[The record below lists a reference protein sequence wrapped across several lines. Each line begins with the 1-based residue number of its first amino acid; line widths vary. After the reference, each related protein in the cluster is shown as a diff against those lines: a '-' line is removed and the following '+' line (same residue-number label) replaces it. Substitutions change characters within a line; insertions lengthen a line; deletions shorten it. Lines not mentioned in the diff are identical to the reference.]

1 MTAQSEKLES
11 LLALGSRIPLVLK
24 HVDKSI
30 NSEPRQV
37 KSSLVKDLMSQE
49 KDLTTYL
56 IIHCTTD
63 PQVTSTQHDRVNE
76 DLDQAKNSKS
86 LFDLTCESLCRIC
99 LLLVVESLHNF
110 ESHMW
115 PTQPPTFDPQTH
127 ATSLRKTM
135 AALTDAAYTPICKA
149 RVMSAPLHFLRRFY
163 EQQGDSAGL
172 RWCQRVRETV
182 CKEAPWLRWDALLP
196 WCLLYPHKL
205 FFEVEDVD
213 ASGRH

>member
-1 MTAQSEKLES
+1 M
-11 LLALGSRIPLVLK
+11 LLTIGSRVPPALNLVDTC
-24 HVDKSI
+24 VSG
-30 NSEPRQV
+30 EYRQV
-37 KSSLVKDLMSQE
+37 DSSLVKNLIWQE
-49 KDLTTYL
+49 KALAAYLTT
-56 IIHCTTD
+56 HCSASLQD
-63 PQVTSTQHDRVNE
+63 SRLEHSP
-76 DLDQAKNSKS
+76 AKDDSAITSKS

-127 ATSLRKTM
+127 ATSLRKTI